1 MPFFISGTEVLHSLI
16 EKLQKAET
24 VKDVLDQDPASE
36 AYWAIINAAHWPP
49 TKEITD
55 KELPFLLQHL
65 MESELILSQKYAI
78 DQFEEGLSVSGLLQL
93 IRDNKQVCYNLFCY
107 NINNH
112 FTPDKFLDLFINLNE
127 PTDFT
132 QKQCFH
138 WFLGYVQDA
147 DQGKIR
153 SLLQF
158 ATGYKS
164 VPPRGL
170 PHKISV
176 WYLL

>member
-1 MPFFISGTEVLHSLI
+1 M
-16 EKLQKAET
+16 
-24 VKDVLDQDPASE
+24 KDVLDQDPASE

-78 DQFEEGLSVSGLLQL
+78 DQFEEGLSMSGLLQL